1 MPCPEKRSE
10 YAAVGDLSRRW
21 AYAGLG
27 LAVIFWGASFV
38 AAKIAL
44 RELTPAA
51 LTCARFG
58 IGLLVLLGTVLLR
71 RDFRPVPRRDLPPLF
86 LLGLIG
92 VALHQWLQATG
103 LQTAAASVSSWIV
116 TTIPIFVALLG
127 WIFLGERLG
136 PWRALGIG
144 IAGLGTLVVASGGG
158 LAGWVSGQVGTVGDA
173 LMAVS
178 ALNWAVFTVLS
189 KRVLTGNG
197 EEAGKQA
204 SPLTKTLI
212 MMAFGWLAT
221 LPWVALDGGWRALG
235 SLSGAG
241 WAALLFLGVAC
252 SGLAYLFWYDALQV
266 VDATQVGAF
275 LYLEP
280 LVTSLLALPLLGEPL
295 TAALGL
301 GGATILIG
309 VWMVHRA

>member
-1 MPCPEKRSE
+1 
-10 YAAVGDLSRRW
+10 LSRRW

-58 IGLLVLLGTVLLR
+58 IGLLVLLATAWLR
-71 RDFRPVPRRDLPPLF
+71 RDFRPVARRDLPLLF

-116 TTIPIFVALLG
+116 ATIPIFVALLG
-127 WIFLGERLG
+127 WVFLRERLG

-144 IAGLGTLVVASGGG
+144 LAGAGTVAVASGGRLIG
-158 LAGWVSGQVGTVGDA
+158 LISGQVGTVGDA

-189 KRVLTGNG
+189 KRVLTSD
-197 EEAGKQA
+197 GKTGQEA
-204 SPLTKTLI
+204 SPLSKTLV

-221 LPWVALDGGWRALG
+221 LPWAALDGGWRGLG
-235 SLSGAG
+235 SLSIGG

-309 VWMVHRA
+309 VWMVNRA

>member
-1 MPCPEKRSE
+1 VG
-10 YAAVGDLSRRW
+10 VGDVSRRW
-21 AYAGLG
+21 TYAGLG

-71 RDFRPVPRRDLPPLF
+71 RDSRPVPRRDLPLLF

-136 PWRALGIG
+136 RWRALGIG
-144 IAGLGTLVVASGGG
+144 IAGVGTLVVASGGR
-158 LAGWVSGQVGTVGDA
+158 LAGLVSGQVGTVGDA

-189 KRVLTGNG
+189 KRVLTSDG
-197 EEAGKQA
+197 ETGQEA

-221 LPWVALDGGWRALG
+221 LPWVALDRGWRGLG
-235 SLSGAG
+235 SLSIGG
-241 WAALLFLGVAC
+241 WAALLFLGAAC
-252 SGLAYLFWYDALQV
+252 SGLAYLFWYDALQL

-309 VWMVHRA
+309 VWMVNRA